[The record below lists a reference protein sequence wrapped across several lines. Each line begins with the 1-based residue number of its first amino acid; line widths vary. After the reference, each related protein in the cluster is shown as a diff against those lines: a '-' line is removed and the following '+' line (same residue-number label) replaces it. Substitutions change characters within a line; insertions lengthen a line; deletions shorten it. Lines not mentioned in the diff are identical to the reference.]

1 MVAQQGSELMYLSRI
16 ELTPAI
22 AEYSQLGAILKDRSY
37 GMHRLLWDVFSTQ
50 KRFLFRE
57 ENTQDQLN
65 SSRHLPLYYVLSEAK
80 PASDSPIFKI
90 ESRLFSPQLNVGDQ
104 LAFKLR
110 ANPTIAR
117 KVEGKKNSQ
126 RHDVVM
132 DAQRQFLMAACK
144 ARGLSCSEKKSDLR
158 ALLFNHPDFQNHA
171 QRKEFSDSL
180 DTAIETAAVDWIKK
194 RGITHGYV
202 LNSVE
207 ATGYR
212 WNALPEKDRK
222 AGFSTMDYEGVLTV
236 EDPELFLQMLIS
248 GLGPSKAFGCGLM
261 LIRRI

>member
-1 MVAQQGSELMYLSRI
+1 MYLSRI

-22 AEYSQLGAILKDRSY
+22 AEHSQLGAILKDRSY
-37 GMHRLLWDVFSTQ
+37 GMHRLLWDLFNTHD
-50 KRFLFRE
+50 RFLFRE

-65 SSRHLPLYYVLSEAK
+65 SQRHLPLYYVLSEAK
-80 PASDSPIFKI
+80 PVSDSPIFKI
-90 ESRLFSPQLNVGDQ
+90 DTKEFLPQLNVGDQ

-132 DAQRQFLMAACK
+132 DAQRQFLVAACK
-144 ARGLSCSEKKSDLR
+144 ERDLSCTAKKSDLQ
-158 ALLFNHPDFQNHA
+158 ALLFSHPDFQRHE
-171 QRKEFSDSL
+171 QREELSNAL
-180 DTAIETAAVDWIKK
+180 DAAIETAAVEWIKK
-194 RGITHGYV
+194 RGATRGYV
-202 LNSVE
+202 LRSVE

-222 AGFSTMDYEGVLTV
+222 AGFSSMDYEGVLMV
-236 EDPELFLQMLIS
+236 EDPELFLQMLVS
-248 GLGPSKAFGCGLM
+248 GVGPSKAFGCGLM
-261 LIRRI
+261 LVRRV